1 MPYIQCDLE
10 QGLADNQKKELV
22 RRMAEVTHKAIGSAM
37 AHINVVIREHPRANL
52 LEAGEGDRALISSR
66 EPDSERKARV
76 A

>member
-10 QGLADNQKKELV
+10 QGLSNSQKKELV
-22 RRMAEVTHKAIGSAM
+22 RRMAEVTHRAIGSAM
-37 AHINVVIREHPRANL
+37 AHINVVLREHPSVNL

-66 EPDSERKARV
+66 QVDSKRKAKV